1 MVTVV
6 SGCEPHRVAFVDN
19 SASVTGLSKAR
30 VNCPLCD
37 AVAISAS

>member
-6 SGCEPHRVAFVDN
+6 SGCEPHRIAMVDN
-19 SASVTGLSKAR
+19 SHGTSAVPTGR

-37 AVAISAS
+37 ASR